1 MLYTHTNICIYIY
14 IYIYTYCIY
23 VYTYI
28 YIYYIC
34 MYLYHVLK
42 SHYKEKEK
50 SILHKGNIYILKMSK
65 IKKTGLAAFQAS
77 KFSKSNKT
85 YWLQPIT

>member
-1 MLYTHTNICIYIY
+1 MYVIYTYKYLYIY
-14 IYIYTYCIY
+14 IYIHI
-23 VYTYI
+23 VYMFIYI

>member
-1 MLYTHTNICIYIY
+1 MLYTHTNICIY